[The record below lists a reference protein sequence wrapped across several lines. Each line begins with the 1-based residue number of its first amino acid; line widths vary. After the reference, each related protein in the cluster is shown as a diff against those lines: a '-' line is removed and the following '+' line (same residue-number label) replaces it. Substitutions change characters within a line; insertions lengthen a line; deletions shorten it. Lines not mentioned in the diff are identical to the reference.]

1 MGVLS
6 VAVVLV
12 LVLSM
17 AAGAWVA
24 RRQHRIGAAAGR
36 FSQLDMSRR
45 VSMWVSQRGWQ
56 QAAARRLG
64 VGEAAAL
71 ALAAGLALV
80 VALAVG
86 FTYLL
91 DSVLDGDGITAV
103 DQPAARWVAGHRDGW
118 LTAAMRV
125 ITHAGDPLTV
135 AALATVVCVGMA
147 WWRRSWLPLV
157 LGVLGAG
164 GIALVVMAVKLM
176 VGRPRPPLPFAAIAE
191 NGYSFPSGHATGI
204 MVAVALVGW
213 MVTRWVI
220 RSWTGRV
227 LVWTAAALVIGV
239 VGFSRVYLG
248 VHYLSDVAA
257 GWLLGAV
264 WAGTLAQ
271 AGGWWE
277 AARGTAR
284 TPPDG
289 GQQALDDSAA
299 GASRLPMHAGSR
311 PEPHDGGASE
321 PAR

>member
-1 MGVLS
+1 VLS

-12 LVLSM
+12 LVLSA
-17 AAGAWVA
+17 AAGVWVA
-24 RRQHRIGAAAGR
+24 RRQHRIAAVASR
-36 FSQLDMSRR
+36 FGQLVMSRP
-45 VSMWVSQRGWQ
+45 VSRWVSQRGWQ
-56 QAAARRLG
+56 QAVARRLG

-71 ALAAGLALV
+71 TLAAGLALV

-91 DSVLDGDGITAV
+91 DSVLEGDGITAV

-125 ITHAGDPLTV
+125 ITHAGDPVSV
-135 AALATVVCVGMA
+135 AVLAAVVCVGMA

-164 GIALVVMAVKLM
+164 GIGLVVMAVKLM

-191 NGYSFPSGHATGI
+191 DGYSFPSGHATGI
-204 MVAVALVGW
+204 MVAVALTGW

-220 RSWTGRV
+220 RSWSGRV
-227 LVWTAAALVIGV
+227 LVWTAAVLLIGV

-264 WAGTLAQ
+264 WAGTLVQ
-271 AGGWWE
+271 AGGWWDS
-277 AARGTAR
+277 AHGAAR

-289 GQQALDDSAA
+289 GQQSLDAPAD
-299 GASRLPMHAGSR
+299 GASGPPLHAGSR
-311 PEPHDGGASE
+311 PEPSGDGQ
-321 PAR
+321 